1 MILLL
6 AIFLPFKPE
15 KVVTK
20 QEIIQ
25 WWMKLNPKNKQSLFK
40 DYIQETATDYESYWQ
55 LRTIELDQI
64 RSKSVYSSV
73 TKSWKYTTTN
83 QLKEV

>member
-1 MILLL
+1 M
-6 AIFLPFKPE
+6 
-15 KVVTK
+15 TK

-40 DYIQETATDYESYWQ
+40 DYIKETEANYESYWQ

-73 TKSWKYTTTN
+73 TKLWKYTTTN